1 MIIIVPSTH
10 ICYSE
15 LHEKIHIKHLASTCL
30 PNKKSTA
37 VVIITI
43 VAVVG
48 CFYHLHPNYFLR
60 EESVRF
66 WNWNESLD
74 DEGVDWEARKS

>member
-48 CFYHLHPNYFLR
+48 WVYFLVFIFGGGGWVFMIKM
-60 EESVRF
+60 SMMI
-66 WNWNESLD
+66 N
-74 DEGVDWEARKS
+74 KI